1 MQFNLYHDAAV
12 FEESLSPL
20 RQRSARGEMRGRV
33 PSAIYKADHEDGI
46 NTSAWAKS
54 LANLGVVGVYCQMPQ
69 RQLQV
74 QFQLTIFV
82 RVAIKY
88 YSLQL
93 VSGVFI
99 AEPLTHEEI
108 HNCSG
113 FGSSCRLDADE
124 QMTRRTGGQEDRRW
138 RLYANWN
145 VRPLTVR
152 INA

>member
-12 FEESLSPL
+12 FEESSSPL

-33 PSAIYKADHEDGI
+33 PSAEDGI

-108 HNCSG
+108 HNCNG
-113 FGSSCRLDADE
+113 FGSSCRLDADADE
-124 QMTRRTGGQEDRRW
+124 QMTRRTGGQTLATLRKLECETSDS
-138 RLYANWN
+138 ANKC
-145 VRPLTVR
+145 LT
-152 INA
+152 